1 MLEKFGKKA
10 LEFNYFLYRITY
22 QKPIKNTDLCQGKG
36 YVLFFVELMRLP
48 EEMWQNLRL
57 LRQKGRKY

>member
-10 LEFNYFLYRITY
+10 LKSNYFLYRITY
-22 QKPIKNTDLCQGKG
+22 QKPIENTYLCQEKG
-36 YVLFFVELMRLP
+36 YVLFFVELIRLP
-48 EEMWQNLRL
+48 EEMRQNLRL